1 MRPRSPHAFSALPD
15 ATLRELAAQLVA
27 IDSINPDLIAGA
39 AGEREL
45 AYFVREW
52 SERRGLEVEVVG
64 PSQRPSVIAIARGSG
79 GSRSLLL
86 NAHLDTVGVAG
97 MNAPFEPRIEG
108 GRMYGR
114 GTYDMKGGL
123 GAILDAAARARALGL
138 RGDVIVA
145 AVADEEVA
153 SIGTEAV

>member
-52 SERRGLEVEVVG
+52 SERRGLDVEVVG

-79 GSRSLLL
+79 GGRSLLL

-97 MNAPFEPRIEG
+97 MDGGHEPLVEG
-108 GRMYGR
+108 SRMYGR
-114 GTYDMKGGL
+114 GTYDMKGAIA
-123 GAILDAAARARALGL
+123 AILAVATRAKQQGL
-138 RGDVIVA
+138 RGDVIVT

-153 SIGTEAV
+153 